1 MTAMNDGQAIRETL
15 YTATRLLASGTGALK
30 VRLRAAFTPEL
41 MALRP
46 EDFPWP
52 DLGLRWGTLLDELA
66 PDRRPQILVASWWDF
81 ELVRVAEE
89 LVDIYDQVS
98 RRLAAA
104 GPPHA

>member
-1 MTAMNDGQAIRETL
+1 MTTMSDGQATRDKL
-15 YTATRLLASGTGALK
+15 YNGIRLLASGTGALK

-52 DLGLRWGTLLDELA
+52 DLGERWSALLGELA
-66 PDRRPQILVASWWDF
+66 ADQRPQIVVASWWDF

-89 LVDIYDQVS
+89 LVDIYDLVS
-98 RRLAAA
+98 RRVAAA
-104 GPPHA
+104 GPL

>member
-1 MTAMNDGQAIRETL
+1 MSDGQTTRDKL
-15 YTATRLLASGTGALK
+15 YSATRLLASGTGALK

-52 DLGLRWGTLLDELA
+52 DLGERWATLRAELA
-66 PDRRPQILVASWWDF
+66 PDERPQIVVASWWDF

-89 LVDIYDQVS
+89 LVDIYDSVS
-98 RRLAAA
+98 RRVAAA
-104 GPPHA
+104 GPRPD

>member
-1 MTAMNDGQAIRETL
+1 MTAMNDGQATREKL

-52 DLGLRWGTLLDELA
+52 DLGQRWSMLLGELA
-66 PDRRPQILVASWWDF
+66 VDQRPQIVVASWWDF

-89 LVDIYDQVS
+89 LVDIYDLVS
-98 RRLAAA
+98 RRVAGA
-104 GPPHA
+104 GPQPG